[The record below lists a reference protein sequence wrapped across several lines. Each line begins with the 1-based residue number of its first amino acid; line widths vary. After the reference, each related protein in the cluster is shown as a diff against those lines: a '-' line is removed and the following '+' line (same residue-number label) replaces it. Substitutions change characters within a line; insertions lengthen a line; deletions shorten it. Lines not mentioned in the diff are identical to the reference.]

1 MSYPISSPL
10 AAHPTWELRLL
21 STPDAVPNACEAM
34 PVIEAR
40 RRWRLPRRSAKL
52 VSGPRRPATR
62 PMWKAIQE
70 FLGPVPAPV
79 FILIF
84 VAGLTL
90 SIIASAPTRWV
101 EHGLSALARRRSK
114 RKPLRT
120 PTAKS

>member
-1 MSYPISSPL
+1 
-10 AAHPTWELRLL
+10 
-21 STPDAVPNACEAM
+21 
-34 PVIEAR
+34 
-40 RRWRLPRRSAKL
+40 
-52 VSGPRRPATR
+52 
-62 PMWKAIQE
+62 MWKAIQE

>member
-1 MSYPISSPL
+1 
-10 AAHPTWELRLL
+10 
-21 STPDAVPNACEAM
+21 M

-40 RRWRLPRRSAKL
+40 RRWRLGRRSAKL
-52 VSGPRRPATR
+52 VSGPPRPATQ
-62 PMWKAIQE
+62 PMWKALQE

-101 EHGLSALARRRSK
+101 EHGLSVLARRRSK

>member
-1 MSYPISSPL
+1 
-10 AAHPTWELRLL
+10 
-21 STPDAVPNACEAM
+21 
-34 PVIEAR
+34 
-40 RRWRLPRRSAKL
+40 
-52 VSGPRRPATR
+52 
-62 PMWKAIQE
+62 MWKAIQE

-79 FILIF
+79 FVLIF

-101 EHGLSALARRRSK
+101 EHGLSVLARRRSK

>member
-1 MSYPISSPL
+1 
-10 AAHPTWELRLL
+10 
-21 STPDAVPNACEAM
+21 
-34 PVIEAR
+34 
-40 RRWRLPRRSAKL
+40 
-52 VSGPRRPATR
+52 
-62 PMWKAIQE
+62 MWKAIQE

-79 FILIF
+79 FVLIF

>member
-1 MSYPISSPL
+1 
-10 AAHPTWELRLL
+10 
-21 STPDAVPNACEAM
+21 
-34 PVIEAR
+34 
-40 RRWRLPRRSAKL
+40 
-52 VSGPRRPATR
+52 
-62 PMWKAIQE
+62 MWKAIQE

-84 VAGLTL
+84 VAGLSL